1 MRRRSRYRVNH
12 AGHLLG
18 TVLTGGLWGIA
29 WAADTASKQ
38 NARTRRDAANVLPPD
53 WYEIR
58 RRVYK
63 RDRGICRWCRSAVP
77 WTSYHCDHIFP
88 RSLGGHPSDTRNLQ
102 TLCNACNLRKGARI
116 IPGMVGV
123 WLPGRDPINNPHLQ
137 PTSAAPAIR
146 SSRAPKSNRTA
157 SPRTVNRER
166 NGWTPVN
173 PSRAQNTPVARPGH
187 LLAADAT
194 ASPRTTQERLRPQAR
209 VDVLRNRDASVEEVA
224 ANLSASGMRGAV
236 VLSDIRVQCDQAG
249 CTNVGKIS
257 RRFVHVD
264 GVRTSEQLY
273 LAIVDPLI
281 LRGWWRTRDRRNIC
295 PRNHHAATA

>member
-1 MRRRSRYRVNH
+1 MPLGCPVDELSLRPYISAASGGTRRIRGTSRRSAIH
-12 AGHLLG
+12 ATSERELESSPEWSAYG
-18 TVLTGGLWGIA
+18 
-29 WAADTASKQ
+29 S
-38 NARTRRDAANVLPPD
+38 PD
-53 WYEIR
+53 
-58 RRVYK
+58 
-63 RDRGICRWCRSAVP
+63 
-77 WTSYHCDHIFP
+77 
-88 RSLGGHPSDTRNLQ
+88 
-102 TLCNACNLRKGARI
+102 
-116 IPGMVGV
+116 
-123 WLPGRDPINNPHLQ
+123 
-137 PTSAAPAIR
+137 AIR
-146 SSRAPKSNRTA
+146 SARAPKANRIA
-157 SPRTVNRER
+157 SPRTVDEER
-166 NGWTPVN
+166 NRWTPAD
-173 PSRAQNTPVARPGH
+173 PSRAQNTPVTRPGR
-187 LLAADAT
+187 LVAADAT

-236 VLSDIRVQCDQAG
+236 VLSDIRVQCDQAA